1 MTRWRDK
8 PQAEQQAD
16 LKRYRAA
23 KKAANNAARRF
34 GAENAA
40 TRQLNSAVIEAEREI
55 PWHLR

>member
-40 TRQLNSAVIEAEREI
+40 TRQLNSAVI
-55 PWHLR
+55 